1 VHAFGF
7 IDKKN
12 ERLPFA
18 LLAGSDE
25 SSGVH
30 ICISKKKKNTFFSIY
45 IGLSCA

>member
-30 ICISKKKKNTFFSIY
+30 ICISKKKRARSSQY
-45 IGLSCA
+45 I